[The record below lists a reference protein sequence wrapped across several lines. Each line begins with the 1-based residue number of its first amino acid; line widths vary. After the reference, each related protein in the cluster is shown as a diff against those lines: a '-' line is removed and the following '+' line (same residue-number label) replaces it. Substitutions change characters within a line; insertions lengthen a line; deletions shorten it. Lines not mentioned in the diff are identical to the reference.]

1 MSEVAQRLGCVR
13 LAMSE
18 SLSRSRRPSA
28 EGRWLQR
35 AGVVRR
41 RAGSFL
47 RSAFGRVTRDDDA
60 PMDRKAGTSC
70 GCLGGGTGSETPGAH
85 GGCPRAL
92 RGLAIGLV
100 ALSALVVAVP
110 TGAQTVTVPSAPTAF
125 SAFAGDGRVRLE
137 WVAPTD
143 AGGVPATALTYE
155 YRYAPGAAVPDATAW
170 TSGQQ
175 LPLSNVALAGFGN
188 GRAYAFEVR
197 AVNTA
202 GAGPAATATA
212 TPQRVACPAPALG
225 NRRQIWRAALTIGAA
240 PALPAGNASAGTVNF
255 FGYAGSANYYSSAL
269 GNSTVGTLSD
279 TGFRVG
285 ATRYSIGG
293 LVAFNPFSSAGF
305 AGSLGFG
312 LRNLDLSPAHRAAL
326 RLHVCDK
333 AYDFSSEYVF
343 KPEEVYNE
351 AGLLEYLWDV
361 IFVGSPYFGDALDWG
376 LLADRTAYL
385 SLPANTPATKLS
397 QP

>member
-1 MSEVAQRLGCVR
+1 MS
-13 LAMSE
+13 S
-18 SLSRSRRPSA
+18 
-28 EGRWLQR
+28 
-35 AGVVRR
+35 
-41 RAGSFL
+41 GS
-47 RSAFGRVTRDDDA
+47 
-60 PMDRKAGTSC
+60 
-70 GCLGGGTGSETPGAH
+70 LGGGMGSGTAGAH
-85 GGCPRAL
+85 GRCPRAL

-110 TGAQTVTVPSAPTAF
+110 TGAQTVTVPGAPTAF
-125 SAFAGDGRVRLE
+125 RAFAGDGRVRLE
-137 WVAPTD
+137 WSGPTD
-143 AGGVPATALTYE
+143 AGGVVSTTLTYQ

-197 AVNTA
+197 AVHTV

-212 TPQRVACPAPALG
+212 TPQRAACPAPALG
-225 NRRQIWRAALTIGAA
+225 DRRQIWRATVNIGAA
-240 PALPAGNASAGTVNF
+240 PPLPDDHTYAGTVNF
-255 FGYAGSANYYSSAL
+255 LGYVGSANYYSSAL

-312 LRNLDLSPAHRAAL
+312 LRNLDLSLARRYACTCVTRPTISAPSMFSNR
-326 RLHVCDK
+326 RRSTTRQ
-333 AYDFSSEYVF
+333 AYWSIS
-343 KPEEVYNE
+343 
-351 AGLLEYLWDV
+351 G
-361 IFVGSPYFGDALDWG
+361 
-376 LLADRTAYL
+376 T
-385 SLPANTPATKLS
+385 
-397 QP
+397 